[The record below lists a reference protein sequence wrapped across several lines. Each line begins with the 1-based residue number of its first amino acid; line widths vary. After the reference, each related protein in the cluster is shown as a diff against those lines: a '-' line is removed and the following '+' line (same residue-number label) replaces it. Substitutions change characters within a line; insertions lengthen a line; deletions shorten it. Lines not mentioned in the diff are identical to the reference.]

1 MHNNFFEVTGNI
13 ATKPGSRSLPS
24 GTPVANVR
32 LGQTYLYETKA
43 GTQKHTN
50 WFSLAFYGE
59 LAGTATKFEK
69 GDKIHVTGTIE
80 QREFTPRDG
89 STRKIYEVI
98 VKQCRL
104 VERPHAA
111 TSERPPAFAGSESS
125 QEEVDAWS
133 VL

>member
-13 ATKPGSRSLPS
+13 ASKPEPRSLPS
-24 GTPVANVR
+24 GTRVANVR

-43 GTQKHTN
+43 GTQKRTN
-50 WFSLAFYGE
+50 WFSLSFYGE
-59 LAGTATKFEK
+59 LAGTAIQFEK
-69 GDKIHVTGTIE
+69 GDKINVIGTIE
-80 QREFTPRDG
+80 QREFTPSDG

-104 VERPHAA
+104 VERPRPDS
-111 TSERPPAFAGSESS
+111 SERGPAAVSESS
-125 QEEVDAWS
+125 QAEVDAWS

>member
-1 MHNNFFEVTGNI
+1 M
-13 ATKPGSRSLPS
+13 
-24 GTPVANVR
+24 R

-59 LAGTATKFEK
+59 LVGTAVRFEE
-69 GDKIHVTGTIE
+69 GDKINVVGTIE
-80 QREFTPRDG
+80 QREFTPADG

-104 VERPHAA
+104 VERPDAVSRSVS
-111 TSERPPAFAGSESS
+111 TVRTTERS
-125 QEEVDAWS
+125 QDEADASS

>member
-1 MHNNFFEVTGNI
+1 MHNNFFEVTGNL
-13 ATKPGSRSLPS
+13 ASKPESRSLPS
-24 GTPVANVR
+24 GTRVANVR

-59 LAGTATKFEK
+59 LVGAAVGFEK
-69 GDKIHVTGTIE
+69 GDKINVVGTIE
-80 QREFTPRDG
+80 QREFTPADG

-104 VERPHAA
+104 VERPDAVSRSVS
-111 TSERPPAFAGSESS
+111 TVRTTERS
-125 QEEVDAWS
+125 QDEADASS